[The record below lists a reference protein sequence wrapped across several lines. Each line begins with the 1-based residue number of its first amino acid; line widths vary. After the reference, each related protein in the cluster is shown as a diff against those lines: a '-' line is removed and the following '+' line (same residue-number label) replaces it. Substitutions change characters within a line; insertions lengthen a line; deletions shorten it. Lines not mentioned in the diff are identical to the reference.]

1 MFGGGR
7 QQKQIILNAMTRGS
21 FTKKM
26 IDQDLKEVRQQ
37 AMQIWGKSNPDRY
50 SMFKGTEAGACLAF
64 QGRAWRPV
72 WLQQK
77 EQEEQQQVT

>member
-37 AMQIWGKSNPDRY
+37 AM
-50 SMFKGTEAGACLAF
+50 
-64 QGRAWRPV
+64 
-72 WLQQK
+72 
-77 EQEEQQQVT
+77 